1 MSIAQ
6 KFTWGDFLKQN
17 PALKEKKVKRT
28 SSEGEKAYQA
38 AFKKFAK
45 EHLKSREEKIK
56 KETDRANK
64 TKKDLLGRLKKVD
77 GKKWHLKAKELNQ
90 RIGRFDAY
98 LARLTKLEEKSKQL
112 TKKI

>member
-28 SSEGEKAYQA
+28 SPEGEKAYQA

-45 EHLKSREEKIK
+45 EHLKARDEGIK
-56 KETDRANK
+56 KETDRVNK

-77 GKKWHLKAKELNQ
+77 GNKWHLKAKTLNKK
-90 RIGRFDAY
+90 IGRFDAY
-98 LARLTKLEEKSKQL
+98 LARLAHWQETSKQL
-112 TKKI
+112 AKKI